1 MPRYIAET
9 NNGDIVV
16 TDFDIGPGA
25 VVVTDKNGIH
35 RFSFTGHPSG
45 SELHPRGICGSDKN
59 NTVCIYQ
66 CIHLKDA

>member
-1 MPRYIAET
+1 MPRYITEN

-25 VVVTDKNGIH
+25 VVVTNENGSH

-45 SELHPRGICGSDKN
+45 SELLAPPLPQKKEN
-59 NTVCIYQ
+59 KKYVE
-66 CIHLKDA
+66 A